1 MTLLEL
7 REYVKFKTLRRSDDI
22 EIEMFASLTYAA
34 MLRVCM
40 KTIPLSLVCDVN
52 VNVLRYDKKA
62 SIRRPLYPSDENAEL
77 DIDNELCLAVAALVA
92 CDIVVPETR
101 GWFKNEAEDIILD
114 YDRNVSTMA
123 LEKQNG
129 QSVLQR
135 CSR

>member
-1 MTLLEL
+1 MTLFDL
-7 REYVKFKTLRRSDDI
+7 REYVKYKTLRRSDDI

-40 KTIPLSLVCDVN
+40 KTIPLSLVCDGN
-52 VNVLRYDKKA
+52 ANVLRYDKKA

-92 CDIVVPETR
+92 CDIVIPEAR

-114 YDRNVSTMA
+114 YDRNVSVMA
-123 LEKQNG
+123 LERQHGQNT
-129 QSVLQR
+129 VCR
-135 CSR
+135 R